1 MDYLDNKESNIRNAA
16 AQAGCLLYVKKGRNN
31 NNANMISKNIMY
43 EILEKFMSVAISD
56 EDDEI
61 R

>member
-1 MDYLDNKESNIRNAA
+1 MLDFLENKNKNIRKAA
-16 AQAGCLLYVKKGRNN
+16 AKAGCLLYVKKERGSL
-31 NNANMISKNIMY
+31 ISKNIMY

-56 EDDEI
+56 PEDEI